1 MNLPVDI
8 VIYPGF
14 KALEAIGAL
23 SVFTYANVHLEKR
36 GRHERYDAK
45 LVSTAAGPVI
55 SDTGAP
61 FVAEKRPAT
70 SDYSHTLIVV
80 GAWNVEVVLTRESAL
95 VSWLARTSTRF
106 TRIAAL
112 CSGAFFLAEAGLLNK
127 RRATTHWAV
136 AETLR
141 AAYPTIIVEPD
152 CIFVRDGDVWTS
164 AGVTAGIDLTLALV
178 EDDMGLDIA
187 LDVARDLVVYL
198 KRPGGQA
205 QFSAHLDSQLTHHP
219 TIRDVQGWI
228 LSNLNQQLT
237 ASAMAAKVAMSVRT
251 FNRCFRQETGTTPL
265 AFVKRARVEA
275 ARRLLEEGTLPAKT
289 IASRVGFTEYDAM
302 RRAFLQ
308 TLGVTPLVYRERFG
322 VRHHRADAREAE

>member
-1 MNLPVDI
+1 MNLDVDI

-23 SVFTYANVHLEKR
+23 SVFTYANVHLASR
-36 GRHERYDAK
+36 GRHQRYVVKMISAT
-45 LVSTAAGPVI
+45 VGPVP
-55 SDTGAP
+55 SDTGTP
-61 FVAEKRPAT
+61 FFADKPLPT
-70 SDYSHTLIVV
+70 SDFPHTLIVV
-80 GAWNVEVVLTRESAL
+80 GAWNVDVALKRESDL
-95 VSWLARTSTRF
+95 VSWLARTAKRF

-112 CSGAFFLAEAGLLNK
+112 CSGAFFLAEVGLLNE

-141 AAYPTIIVEPD
+141 TSYPEISVEPD

-164 AGVTAGIDLTLALV
+164 AGVTAGIDLALALV

-205 QFSAHLDSQLTHHP
+205 QFSAQLDSQLTHHP

-228 LSNLNQQLT
+228 LSNLDKELT
-237 ASAMAAKVAMSVRT
+237 ASALATRAAMSVRT
-251 FNRCFRQETGTTPL
+251 LNRCFKQESGTTPL
-265 AFVKRARVEA
+265 AFIKSARVEA

-289 IASRVGFTEYDAM
+289 IASRVGFRGYDAM
-302 RRAFLQ
+302 RRAFLEA
-308 TLGVTPLVYRERFG
+308 LGVTPLAYRERFG
-322 VRHHRADAREAE
+322 VRHQTVG